1 MCLICVDFQKS
12 KMTIGDAKRAY
23 REMVDDMGPEHAR
36 EVQEMIRE
44 AEKEKARAEASS
56 DDQD

>member
-56 DDQD
+56 DD